1 MAAFDRTK
9 IFINSVQTGL
19 LSAQI
24 NTSWFVLWVN
34 CYMADV
40 CNRYKTQ
47 MLRRKKNVYAK
58 KGNKIFSQKNILLHN
73 ILTPWKLRRL
83 LCKDKCC
90 TFWPAF
96 GCSTPPK
103 LVKISFFAF
112 HARFC
117 IKNNENEA
125 IYIICMPYYP
135 PKKFSFKSCKTCEN
149 CKNADFDQSLK

>member
-47 MLRRKKNVYAK
+47 MLRRKKNVCAK
-58 KGNKIFSQKNILLHN
+58 KGNKFFSQKNILLHN

-90 TFWPAF
+90 TLWPEF
-96 GCSTPPK
+96 GCSSLPK

-112 HARFC
+112 LARFC
-117 IKNNENEA
+117 IKNNENET
-125 IYIICMPYYP
+125 INLIFTPYS
-135 PKKFSFKSCKTCEN
+135 PKQFFH
-149 CKNADFDQSLK
+149 